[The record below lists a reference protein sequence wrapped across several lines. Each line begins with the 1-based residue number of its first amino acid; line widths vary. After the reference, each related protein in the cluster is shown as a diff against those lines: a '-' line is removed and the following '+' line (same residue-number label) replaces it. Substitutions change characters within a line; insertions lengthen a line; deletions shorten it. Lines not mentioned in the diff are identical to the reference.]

1 MTTAVRVDQHFKGAE
16 LELAEA
22 AARGDTAEVERLVR
36 ERHADPNA
44 VSAEGMPL
52 LLWPVQA
59 GNLEGTRALLANGAD
74 PNHAIP
80 RFGAPIVLVSKLD
93 DPKWLRLFLDHGG
106 KANQRSADDEPLTRI
121 AMLAGHWDSVKLLVE
136 RGADIDAGA
145 HGNEQRTLLGF
156 YSGSGQFDKVHWLLE
171 RGADPTLR
179 LENAPVAQRVGAP
192 FILESIYWYPIDAA
206 KFPDGA
212 QWQRK
217 SQQWLRAHGI
227 IEVPPEPDGMRRQRE
242 SMGLPKPIY

>member
-1 MTTAVRVDQHFKGAE
+1 MTTAVRIDQHFRGSE
-16 LELAEA
+16 RELAEA
-22 AARGDTAEVERLVR
+22 AARGDVDEVARLVR

-44 VSAEGMPL
+44 VSPEGMPL

-59 GNLEGTRALLANGAD
+59 GSYEGTRALLENGAD
-74 PNHAIP
+74 PNRAIP
-80 RFGAPIVLVSKLD
+80 RFGAPIVLVAGL
-93 DPKWLRLFLDHGG
+93 DPKWLRLFLEHGG
-106 KANQRSADDEPLTRI
+106 NADQRSADDEPLARI
-121 AMLAGHWDSVKLLVE
+121 AMLAGNWEAVQLLVE

-171 RGADPTLR
+171 HGADPTLR
-179 LENAPVAQRVGAP
+179 LGNAPVAERVGAP
-192 FILESIYWYPIDAA
+192 FILESIYWYPIDAT

-227 IEVPPEPDGMRRQRE
+227 TEVPPEPDGMRRQRE